1 MRLKIT
7 MGIAA
12 LALGTALASGT
23 AFAQSFHY
31 PTGKAANDGGY
42 AGPSAPSSRD
52 GSAAGASALY
62 NVVPQQQPSFHH
74 TTGRAA
80 NDGGII
86 Q

>member
-1 MRLKIT
+1 MRFKIT

-23 AFAQSFHY
+23 AFAQTTSHY
-31 PTGKAANDGGY
+31 PVGRAANDGGLVVVHS
-42 AGPSAPSSRD
+42 GGWQSQERP
-52 GSAAGASALY
+52 LY
-62 NVVPQQQPSFHH
+62 NVAPQQQPSFHH